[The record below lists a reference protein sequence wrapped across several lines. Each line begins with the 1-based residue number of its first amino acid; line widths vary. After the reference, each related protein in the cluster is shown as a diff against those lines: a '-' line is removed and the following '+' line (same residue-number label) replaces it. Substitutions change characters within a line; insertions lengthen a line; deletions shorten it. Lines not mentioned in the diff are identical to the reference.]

1 LLALVG
7 HGRQRER
14 TERGGESNGEK
25 PMKTRTGHDA
35 KHTAPRRLV
44 TTIGELVSA
53 AYEAVPGL
61 GAQRAERARDL
72 LTRSPLARHLSPHV
86 EFVR

>member
-1 LLALVG
+1 
-7 HGRQRER
+7 
-14 TERGGESNGEK
+14 
-25 PMKTRTGHDA
+25 MKTRTGRKDA
-35 KHTAPRRLV
+35 KRNAPRRLV
-44 TTIGELVSA
+44 TTLGELIFA

-61 GAQRAERARDL
+61 GPQRVEQARTL